1 VKLVVALGMML
12 VLVLGI
18 FVGGRLADDDR
29 AAMLLTA
36 VWFAVVLVGGIVLT
50 RRRANLRLPL
60 AVGYAI
66 VAGAAT
72 IVLGLPMLGD
82 EEVNERVVVAAP
94 AAPSSAGATDA
105 APANVEVASGSFQPN
120 AHPGSGTAA
129 VIEIAGGARR
139 LTLTEFE
146 TDNGPDLRVYL
157 ATGDPAGG
165 GELGDTED
173 LGALKDN
180 KGNQQY
186 DIPRDLDIDRFST
199 VVIWCRAFSVGF
211 TSAPLA
217 AS

>member
-1 VKLVVALGMML
+1 MKLVVALGMML

-173 LGALKDN
+173 LGALKGN

-186 DIPRDLDIDRFST
+186 AIPDNVDLKKYAT
-199 VVIWCRAFSVGF
+199 VVFWCVPF
-211 TSAPLA
+211 TQTLA
-217 AS
+217 IAQLKPA